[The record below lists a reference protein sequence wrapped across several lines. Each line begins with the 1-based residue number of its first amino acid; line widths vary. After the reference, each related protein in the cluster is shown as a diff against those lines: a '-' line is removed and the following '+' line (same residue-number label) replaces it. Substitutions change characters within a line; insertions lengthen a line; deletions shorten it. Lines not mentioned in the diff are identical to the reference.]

1 MKRCVAEKTFF
12 DDLMESVWY
21 PETVDRYF
29 SGDYQTVYD
38 HIMNDFE
45 QRRIV
50 IRNGGNW
57 VTTVKP

>member
-12 DDLMESVWY
+12 DDLMKTVWY

-29 SGDYQTVYD
+29 AGDYQTVYE
-38 HIMNDFE
+38 HIMKDFE

-50 IRNGGNW
+50 IRNGGDW